1 MVLGDSLLVMTSLAE
16 KEALKGQVQCIY
28 MDPPYGIKFN
38 SNWQPSTKSRKVKEG
53 QEGLTRDPEMI
64 RAFRDTW
71 KDGVHSYLSY
81 LRDRVAA
88 AHVLLASE
96 GSIFLQIGEEN
107 LHLVRSVLQEIFLPE
122 NFVVTFA
129 IQKTGSVSGDFV
141 QSNLNYILW
150 FAKNIEA
157 AKDKFHALFKYRSS
171 SGFERSSENSLD
183 RTDFEAYPLTSE
195 GNRETT
201 TVPFKFQGKSYHP
214 GEDRHWGVLPS
225 GLERVAKAGR
235 ILPQKNQI
243 RLKYFEDDFPVLR
256 LGSSWNDVG
265 GATDKIYV
273 VQTTPK
279 VIERCILL
287 TTDPGDLVLDPTCGS
302 GTTAIVAEQWGRRWI
317 TIDTSRVALALA
329 RQRLMAAR
337 YKSSLLSGQ

>member
-1 MVLGDSLLVMTSLAE
+1 MNVRNPDITGPLPPPQDRRRIRVQHEHIKNKTTHPALTGECGQKKIQPETIISDLKRRSEAIRRERVENEQYAIPDPYSDFNGLAEPGSEFDFYKRDKNWSNRMVLGDSLLVMTSLAE

-28 MDPPYGIKFN
+28 MDPRYGIKFN

-88 AHVLLASE
+88 AHMLLASE

-129 IQKTGSVSGDFV
+129 IQKAGSVSGDFV

-150 FAKNIEA
+150 FAKNTEA

-214 GEDRHWGVLPS
+214 GEDRHWVCYLPVWR
-225 GLERVAKAGR
+225 GLPKR
-235 ILPQKNQI
+235 
-243 RLKYFEDDFPVLR
+243 
-256 LGSSWNDVG
+256 
-265 GATDKIYV
+265 GAF
-273 VQTTPK
+273 
-279 VIERCILL
+279 C
-287 TTDPGDLVLDPTCGS
+287 
-302 GTTAIVAEQWGRRWI
+302 RRR
-317 TIDTSRVALALA
+317 TR
-329 RQRLMAAR
+329 
-337 YKSSLLSGQ
+337 